1 MDTLTH
7 ALSGALLGR
16 ALAGGRAAPGLS
28 VRQAVLAGAAAAA
41 FPDSDFVLSFVSELS
56 YLRGHRGITHSL
68 LMLPLWAALLAVLFG
83 WLARRSS
90 TAPGWRNFYAIACA
104 GLAIHIAG
112 DLITQFGTMIFAP
125 LSDFRFGL
133 GTTFI
138 IDLGLS
144 GLITAGL
151 ITSAIWRRS
160 RLPATLALIA
170 VIGWIGI
177 SATGRSEALEVG
189 REYARSQGISPTQ
202 IDAIPRPASPFNW
215 TVVVFDGERYHTADI
230 NTRRSEPLTV
240 QTDDNPIRQYS
251 AHYLPIGQ
259 AVWQTRPRFGAA
271 PGDDPA
277 LAQAVW
283 HSADFAFFRWFAMF
297 PALDRVQQL
306 PDGRR
311 CVSFTDLRFE
321 TPGRAE
327 TPFRYGLCQGTN
339 PDGWQLFRR
348 LNDGLR
354 WLDAR

>member
-16 ALAGGRAAPGLS
+16 ALAGGSATRGLS
-28 VRQAVLAGAAAAA
+28 IKQAVLAGTTAAA
-41 FPDSDFVLSFVSELS
+41 FPDADFVLNFVSELS

-68 LMLPLWAALLAVLFG
+68 LMLPLWAALLALLFG
-83 WLARRSS
+83 WLARRKAS
-90 TAPGWRNFYAIACA
+90 APDWRNFYAIACA
-104 GLAIHIAG
+104 GIGIHIAG

-144 GLITAGL
+144 GLIVAGL
-151 ITSAIWRRS
+151 LASAIWRRS
-160 RLPATLALIA
+160 RLPATLALVA
-170 VIGWIGI
+170 VVGWIGL
-177 SATGRSEALEVG
+177 SATGRSEALDVG
-189 REYARSQGISPTQ
+189 REYARSQGISPSR

-230 NTRRSEPLTV
+230 NTRRSEPLIA
-240 QTDDNPIRQYS
+240 QADDNLIRKYS
-251 AHYLPIGQ
+251 APYLPVHQ
-259 AVWQTRPRFGAA
+259 AVWQIRPRFGAT
-271 PGDDPA
+271 PGDDPT

-297 PALDRVQQL
+297 PALDWVQQL

-311 CVSFTDLRFE
+311 CASFTDLRFE

-327 TPFRYGLCQGTN
+327 TPFRYGLCQSAAQ
-339 PDGWQLFRR
+339 GWQLFRR
-348 LNDGLR
+348 FNDGLR
-354 WLDAR
+354 WLDAG